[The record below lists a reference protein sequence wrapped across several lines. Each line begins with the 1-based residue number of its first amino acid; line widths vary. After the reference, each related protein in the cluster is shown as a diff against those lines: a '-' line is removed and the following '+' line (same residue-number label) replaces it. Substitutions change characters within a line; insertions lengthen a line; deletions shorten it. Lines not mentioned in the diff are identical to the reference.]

1 MRTPHDGVRLT
12 YNPRT
17 RKMEKVEG
25 YCFLGITHVSIPWN
39 WLEICAA
46 FPGNKVFAVAALI
59 CLQKDLRRSQRITL
73 PKEALSRCGISRSV
87 LSKSL
92 VALHEAGLIE
102 VFHKPGQKSEIVVVD
117 PQGTAAMAKREKRL
131 KPAYA
136 RQPKPGYL
144 DQQTSDHDVVF
155 LYSCKSMNPR

>member
-12 YNPRT
+12 YNPKT

-25 YCFLGITHVSIPWN
+25 FSFLGITHVSIPWN

-87 LSKSL
+87 LSK
-92 VALHEAGLIE
+92 ALDALQEAGLIE

-117 PQGTAAMAKREKRL
+117 PQGTAAMAKREQRL
-131 KPAYA
+131 KLVVNNG
-136 RQPKPGYL
+136 R
-144 DQQTSDHDVVF
+144 TSRDRAGDPSHDW
-155 LYSCKSMNPR
+155 

>member
-12 YNPRT
+12 YNPKT

-25 YCFLGITHVSIPWN
+25 FSFLGITHVSIPWN

-46 FPGNKVFAVAALI
+46 LPGNKVFAVAALI

-92 VALHEAGLIE
+92 VALQEAGLIE

-117 PQGTAAMAKREKRL
+117 PQGTAAMAKRASVGTDHRRTAA
-131 KPAYA
+131 PANS
-136 RQPKPGYL
+136 QPRSRAVLSSFGRTQL
-144 DQQTSDHDVVF
+144 DAAEYD
-155 LYSCKSMNPR
+155 